1 MIADLPVLPDW
12 VAFIALSML
21 AGAMMLALY
30 RLAKGPS
37 LPDRIVALDLIASL
51 SVGFTI
57 IFAIFTRQVR
67 YLDIA
72 AIVAVVIFIGT
83 VAYATYLKKKY
94 YDD

>member
-1 MIADLPVLPDW
+1 MMTDLAVLPEW
-12 VAFIALSML
+12 VALTALTML
-21 AGAMMLALY
+21 SAAMLLALY

-51 SVGFTI
+51 SIGFSI
-57 IFAIFTRQVR
+57 VFAIYTGQVR

-72 AIVAVVIFIGT
+72 VIVALVIFIGT

-94 YDD
+94 YD

>member
-1 MIADLPVLPDW
+1 
-12 VAFIALSML
+12 ML
-21 AGAMMLALY
+21 LALY

-51 SVGFTI
+51 SIGFTI
-57 IFAIFTRQVR
+57 VFAIYTRQVR

-72 AIVAVVIFIGT
+72 AIVALVIFIGT

-94 YDD
+94 YD

>member
-1 MIADLPVLPDW
+1 MMTDH
-12 VAFIALSML
+12 AFIPEWVVLTALIML
-21 AGAMMLALY
+21 SSAMLLSLY

-51 SVGFTI
+51 SIGFTI
-57 IFAIFTRQVR
+57 VFAIYTGQVR

-72 AIVAVVIFIGT
+72 VIVALVIFIGT

-94 YDD
+94 YD

>member
-1 MIADLPVLPDW
+1 MMTDLAVLPEW
-12 VAFIALSML
+12 VALTALTML
-21 AGAMMLALY
+21 SAAMLLALY

-51 SVGFTI
+51 SVGFSI
-57 IFAIFTRQVR
+57 VFAIYTGQAR

-72 AIVAVVIFIGT
+72 VIVALVIFIGT

-94 YDD
+94 YD

>member
-1 MIADLPVLPDW
+1 M
-12 VAFIALSML
+12 LSAAML
-21 AGAMMLALY
+21 LALY

-51 SVGFTI
+51 SIGFTI
-57 IFAIFTRQVR
+57 VFAIYTRQVR

-72 AIVAVVIFIGT
+72 AIVALVIFIGT

-94 YDD
+94 YD

>member
-1 MIADLPVLPDW
+1 MMTHHPVLPEW
-12 VAFIALSML
+12 VALTALTML
-21 AGAMMLALY
+21 SLAMLLTLY

-51 SVGFTI
+51 SIGFTI
-57 IFAIFTRQVR
+57 VFAMYTGQVR

-72 AIVAVVIFIGT
+72 VIVALVIFIGT

-94 YDD
+94 YD

>member
-1 MIADLPVLPDW
+1 MTDHSVLPGW
-12 VAFIALSML
+12 VGLIALTML
-21 AGAMMLALY
+21 SAAMLLALY

-51 SVGFTI
+51 SIGFTI
-57 IFAIFTRQVR
+57 VFAIYTDQER

-72 AIVAVVIFIGT
+72 VTVALVIFIGT

-94 YDD
+94 YD

>member
-1 MIADLPVLPDW
+1 MNDHSVLPGW
-12 VAFIALSML
+12 VGLIALTML
-21 AGAMMLALY
+21 SAAMLLALY

-51 SVGFTI
+51 SIGFTI
-57 IFAIFTRQVR
+57 VFAIYTDQER

-72 AIVAVVIFIGT
+72 VTVALVIFIGT

-94 YDD
+94 YD

>member
-12 VAFIALSML
+12 AAITALSML

>member
-1 MIADLPVLPDW
+1 MMTDHAALPEW
-12 VAFIALSML
+12 VALTALTML
-21 AGAMMLALY
+21 SVAMLLALY

-51 SVGFTI
+51 SIGFAVV
-57 IFAIFTRQVR
+57 FAIYTGQER

-72 AIVAVVIFIGT
+72 VIVALVIFIGT

-94 YDD
+94 YD

>member
-1 MIADLPVLPDW
+1 MMTDH
-12 VAFIALSML
+12 AFIPEWVVLTALIML
-21 AGAMMLALY
+21 SSAMLLSLY

-51 SVGFTI
+51 SIGFTI
-57 IFAIFTRQVR
+57 VFAIYTGQVR

-72 AIVAVVIFIGT
+72 VIVALIIFIGT

-94 YDD
+94 YD

>member
-1 MIADLPVLPDW
+1 MMTDHSVLPEW
-12 VAFIALSML
+12 VALTALTML
-21 AGAMMLALY
+21 SAAMLLALY

-51 SVGFTI
+51 SIGFTI
-57 IFAIFTRQVR
+57 VFAIYTGQVR

-72 AIVAVVIFIGT
+72 VIVAVVIFIGT

-94 YDD
+94 YD

>member
-1 MIADLPVLPDW
+1 MMTDHAFLPEW
-12 VAFIALSML
+12 VAITALTML
-21 AGAMMLALY
+21 SAAMLLALY

-51 SVGFTI
+51 TIGFTI
-57 IFAIFTRQVR
+57 VFAIYTQQVR

-72 AIVAVVIFIGT
+72 AIVALVIFIGT

-94 YDD
+94 YD

>member
-1 MIADLPVLPDW
+1 MMTDHAVLPEW
-12 VAFIALSML
+12 VALAALTML
-21 AGAMMLALY
+21 SAAMLLALY

-51 SVGFTI
+51 SIGFTI
-57 IFAIFTRQVR
+57 VFAIYTGQVR

-72 AIVAVVIFIGT
+72 VIVALVIFIGT

-94 YDD
+94 YD

>member
-1 MIADLPVLPDW
+1 MMTDYSVLPDW
-12 VAFIALSML
+12 VSITALTML
-21 AGAMMLALY
+21 SAAMLLALY

-51 SVGFTI
+51 SIGFTVV
-57 IFAIFTRQVR
+57 FAIYTGQVR

-72 AIVAVVIFIGT
+72 AIVALVIFIGT

-94 YDD
+94 YD

>member
-1 MIADLPVLPDW
+1 MMTDHSVLPDW
-12 VAFIALSML
+12 VAFAALTML
-21 AGAMMLALY
+21 AVAMLLALY

-51 SVGFTI
+51 TIGFTI
-57 IFAIFTRQVR
+57 VFAIYTQQVR

-72 AIVAVVIFIGT
+72 AIVALVIFIGT

-94 YDD
+94 YD

>member
-1 MIADLPVLPDW
+1 MMTDHNFLPEW
-12 VAFIALSML
+12 VAITALTML
-21 AGAMMLALY
+21 SVAMLLALY

-51 SVGFTI
+51 TIGFTI
-57 IFAIFTRQVR
+57 VFAIYTRQVR

-72 AIVAVVIFIGT
+72 AIVALVIFIGT

-94 YDD
+94 YD

>member
-1 MIADLPVLPDW
+1 MTDHSVLPGW
-12 VAFIALSML
+12 VGLIALTML
-21 AGAMMLALY
+21 SAAMLLALY

-51 SVGFTI
+51 SIGFTI
-57 IFAIFTRQVR
+57 VFAIYTGEER

-72 AIVAVVIFIGT
+72 VTVALVIFIGT

-94 YDD
+94 YD